1 MKTYE
6 IEIESTDY
14 YTVTVETVKDIETA
28 KEIAFQEVFEGG
40 MSPDFTSND
49 LVKVKVIDRDKEE
62 YNEAIYDYWEACGAE
77 TRTFYAKE
85 VGIDINPDD
94 SWDDIP
100 DEIYSH
106 LLAQEY
112 RLARENQ

>member
-1 MKTYE
+1 MGAIAYNTGDMMKTYE

-49 LVKVKVIDRDKEE
+49 LVKVKVQATISSRS
-62 YNEAIYDYWEACGAE
+62 
-77 TRTFYAKE
+77 R
-85 VGIDINPDD
+85 
-94 SWDDIP
+94 
-100 DEIYSH
+100 
-106 LLAQEY
+106 
-112 RLARENQ
+112 